1 MTEEIKNVNAKI
13 DEAEAAVKKYASKD
27 TVISIGGYEFTPAKL
42 MVAFT
47 IVSSV
52 LGGLY
57 GAFEVYKSYQDMK
70 TKIEK
75 YVAPDLSE
83 FDKRLSVIEE
93 NSQKT
98 ADYTRD
104 IKNDLK
110 NDLRKLE
117 TVVDSVER
125 GAKQS
130 QRETEVEVRT
140 IKKETEQ
147 ALRQLNKDVDS
158 RIQKALDNP
167 LAK

>member
-1 MTEEIKNVNAKI
+1 
-13 DEAEAAVKKYASKD
+13 
-27 TVISIGGYEFTPAKL
+27 
-42 MVAFT
+42 
-47 IVSSV
+47 
-52 LGGLY
+52 
-57 GAFEVYKSYQDMK
+57 
-70 TKIEK
+70 
-75 YVAPDLSE
+75 
-83 FDKRLSVIEE
+83 
-93 NSQKT
+93 
-98 ADYTRD
+98 
-104 IKNDLK
+104 
-110 NDLRKLE
+110 LE